1 VIKSMTTLASI
12 DQTRACLAGALQA
25 GEVWPAFQP
34 LVHLRSRRIAG
45 FEVLARWTSPV
56 LGAVSPGVFIPLADG
71 LGLLHELS
79 LHLISEACTL
89 ARDWPGDFYLAFNL
103 APSQFLLP
111 DLAEQIR
118 VTVTEAGFPI
128 ERVQIEITENALF
141 DDNQV
146 ARRSVDAIKSLG
158 ATLSLDDFG
167 TGHSSLTRLQS
178 LPFDE
183 IKIDASFVRDLES
196 DSGSLKIVTAVLGL
210 GQSLGVHV
218 IAEGIETDRQAKLLE
233 QLGCTLGQGYL
244 LGRPAPHVQALAQL
258 ARDGCHSGH
267 DSPLDASPFQR
278 LHQLETLYKDA
289 PVGLCF
295 LDTKM
300 RVISANPK
308 VIHYLGLEQMKLRGL
323 PVTKV
328 LSQPGSGSLLH
339 ALEQV
344 CAGAD
349 LAPTEYYYSATGSTY
364 LVAHQRVCNELGEWL
379 GISLVVIDIT
389 ARVTA
394 ERVLQQSE
402 EHFKRSIELG
412 PNIAWAAGPDGA
424 VDYMGPAFEWT
435 PLNSAQERY
444 ERWRDR
450 MDPQDRDRVH
460 QEWLGHLPSGAPF
473 KTEFRILWP
482 DNTWRWVRSQAYPH
496 LNEQGEVQ
504 RWYGVIMDISSERRL
519 EQRVAELEQKMIQWG
534 VLRGL

>member
-1 VIKSMTTLASI
+1 MTTLVSI

-34 LVHLRSRRIAG
+34 VVHLRSRRVAG

-56 LGAVSPGVFIPLADG
+56 LGSVPPGVFIPLADG
-71 LGLLHELS
+71 LGCLHDLS
-79 LHLISEACTL
+79 LHLIREACTL
-89 ARDWPGDFYLAFNL
+89 TRDWPGDFYLAFNL

-111 DLAEQIR
+111 DLAEQIQAV
-118 VTVTEAGFPI
+118 VTQTGFPI
-128 ERVQIEITENALF
+128 ERVQVEITENALF
-141 DDNQV
+141 HDNQV
-146 ARRSVDAIKSLG
+146 ARRSVDAIKQMG
-158 ATLSLDDFG
+158 ASLSLDDFG

-183 IKIDASFVRDLES
+183 IKIDASFVRALES

-218 IAEGIETDRQAKLLE
+218 IAEGIETERQAKLLE
-233 QLGCTLGQGYL
+233 HLGCVLGQGYW
-244 LGRPAPHVQALAQL
+244 LGRPVTHVQALAQL
-258 ARDGCHSGH
+258 AHDGCHNGH

-278 LHQLETLYKDA
+278 LHQLETLYQDA

-295 LDTKM
+295 LDTEM

-308 VIHYLGLEQMKLRGL
+308 VIQYLSLARLELRGL
-323 PVTKV
+323 PVAWV
-328 LSQPGSGSLLH
+328 LKQSGASRLLDS
-339 ALEQV
+339 LEQV
-344 CAGAD
+344 RAGAE
-349 LAPTEYYYSATGSTY
+349 LAPTEYFHSATGSTF

-394 ERVLQQSE
+394 EHVLQQSE
-402 EHFKRSIELG
+402 EHFRRSIELG
-412 PNIAWAAGPDGA
+412 PNIAWAAGPDGV

-435 PLNSAQERY
+435 PLNSVQERY
-444 ERWRDR
+444 ERWRAR
-450 MDPQDRDRVH
+450 MDPEDRTRVH
-460 QEWLGHLPSGAPF
+460 EKWLAHLPSRAPF

-482 DNTWRWVRSQAYPH
+482 DNSWRWVRSQAYPH
-496 LNEQGEVQ
+496 MDEQGQVL
-504 RWYGVIMDISSERRL
+504 RWYGLIMDISSERRL

-534 VLRGL
+534 LSRDV

>member
-1 VIKSMTTLASI
+1 MTTLASI
-12 DQTRACLAGALQA
+12 DQTRACLSGALQA
-25 GEVWPAFQP
+25 GEIWPAFQP

-56 LGAVSPGVFIPLADG
+56 LGAVPPGVFIPLADG

-79 LHLISEACTL
+79 LHLISEACAR

-103 APSQFLLP
+103 APSQFLRP
-111 DLAEQIR
+111 ELAAEVLAAVSR
-118 VTVTEAGFPI
+118 TGFPI
-128 ERVQIEITENALF
+128 QRVQVEITENALF
-141 DDNQV
+141 HDNQV
-146 ARRSVDAIKSLG
+146 ARRSVDAIKQMG

-183 IKIDASFVRDLES
+183 IKIDASFVRALES

-218 IAEGIETDRQAKLLE
+218 IAEGIETERQAKLLE
-233 QLGCTLGQGYL
+233 QLGCVLGQGYL
-244 LGRPAPHVQALAQL
+244 LGRPAPHAQAQAQL
-258 ARDGCHSGH
+258 ARDGCHNGH

-278 LHQLETLYKDA
+278 LHQLETLYQDA

-295 LDTKM
+295 LDTEM

-308 VIHYLGLEQMKLRGL
+308 VIQYLGLGQVELRGQ
-323 PVTKV
+323 PVTRV
-328 LSQPGSGSLLH
+328 LSQPGASGLLD
-339 ALEQV
+339 ALQQV
-344 CAGAD
+344 RAGAD
-349 LAPTEYYYSATGSTY
+349 LAPSEYSHSGTGATF

-402 EHFKRSIELG
+402 EHFRRSIELG
-412 PNIAWAAGPDGA
+412 PNIAWAAGTDG
-424 VDYMGPAFEWT
+424 VIDYMGPAFEWT

-444 ERWRDR
+444 QRWRDR
-450 MDPQDRDRVH
+450 MDPQDRNRVH
-460 QEWLGHLPSGAPF
+460 EEWLAHLPSRAPF

-482 DNTWRWVRSQAYPH
+482 DNSWRWVRSQAYPH
-496 LNEQGEVQ
+496 LDEQGRVL
-504 RWYGVIMDISSERRL
+504 RWYGIIMDISSERRM
-519 EQRVAELEQKMIQWG
+519 EERVAELEQKMSHWG
-534 VLRGL
+534 LPARTDQA